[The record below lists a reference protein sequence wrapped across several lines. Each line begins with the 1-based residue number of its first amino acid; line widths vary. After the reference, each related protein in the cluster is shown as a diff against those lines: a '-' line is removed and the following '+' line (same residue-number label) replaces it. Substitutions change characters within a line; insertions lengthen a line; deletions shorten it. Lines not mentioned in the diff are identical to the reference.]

1 MPEFVP
7 LPGSERAPVPG
18 GRSTGQAL
26 DDSQV
31 ITVTVLLR
39 RRAELPSE
47 LVTGPQTVTTA
58 ELGESYGADPADA
71 ALVAQVLGGYGLT
84 VTDQQLAS
92 RRLKV
97 TGTIAA
103 LSTAF
108 GTTLTQVTSPHPDGS
123 GEVTHRARTGGLSV
137 PAELDGI
144 IVAVLGLDDRPAAR
158 PHFRR
163 LPAAS
168 RRRRTHRGL
177 MGRLLHERTIAQP
190 TAGSAAATTVPLTAP
205 QVAEFYQFPADADGT
220 GQTVAIIELGGGYN
234 VTDLSTYFEGLGL
247 VIPSVTA
254 VGVDGG
260 ANTPGG
266 SADDEVELDI
276 EVVGAIAPQAA
287 QVVYFAPNTD
297 QGFADAISDAV
308 HATPTP
314 IAVSISWGQS
324 EDSWSAQSRTAMD
337 AAMADAAALG
347 VTITVAA
354 GDNGSSDT
362 PGTTTGVHVD
372 YPASSPNALACGGTT
387 LTGDTTSYTITS
399 EVVWN
404 ELANDEGATG
414 GGVSDIYPLPS
425 WQANAGVP
433 TSAAGGS
440 AGSGRGVPDVA
451 GNADPV
457 SGYLVVVDG
466 QQTPVGGTSAVAPL
480 WAGLIALLAQ
490 ATGKKFGLLQP
501 LIYAGVAPGVAQAG
515 FNDITQG
522 SNGAYK
528 AGPGW
533 DACTGLG
540 SPNGTAL
547 LQVLSK
553 LQDVVARPVGR
564 DGRGLSRDAAEQALL
579 VVLEG
584 LGELGLGVH
593 HERSV
598 DGDLLADRLAA
609 EQQHVQ
615 RRRRAVHLG
624 VGRERERLPRAED
637 RQLAGVHRTVVDAD
651 RAGPGQ
657 HVGERV
663 EVRAPRDVHLGA
675 R

>member
-7 LPGSERAPVPG
+7 LSGSERSPVPG
-18 GRSTGQAL
+18 TRPAVETL

-31 ITVTVLLR
+31 ITVTVMLR
-39 RRAELPSE
+39 RRAPLPSE

-58 ELGESYGADPADA
+58 ELGGSYGADPADA
-71 ALVAQVLGGYGLT
+71 ALVAEVLGRYELT
-84 VTDQQLAS
+84 VTDTQLAT

-97 TGTIAA
+97 TGTIGA
-103 LSTAF
+103 LSQAF
-108 GTTLTQVTSPHPDGS
+108 GTTLTMVTSPHPDGS
-123 GEVTHRARTGGLSV
+123 GDVTHRARTGDLSV
-137 PAELDGI
+137 PAELSGI
-144 IVAVLGLDDRPAAR
+144 IVAVLGLDDRPVAR

-163 LPAAS
+163 LPAAP
-168 RRRRTHRGL
+168 HRGRGRGGL
-177 MGRLLHERTIAQP
+177 IGRLMHGRTVVAQP
-190 TAGSAAATTVPLTAP
+190 TAATVVTTPVPLTAL
-205 QVAEFYQFPADADGT
+205 QVADFYNFPAGTNGT

-266 SADDEVELDI
+266 SADAEVELDV

-297 QGFADAISDAV
+297 QGFIDAISDAAT
-308 HATPTP
+308 ATPTP
-314 IAVSISWGQS
+314 IAISISWGGS
-324 EDSWSAQSRTAMD
+324 EDSWAAQSRTAMD
-337 AAMADAAALG
+337 EAMADAAALG
-347 VTITVAA
+347 VTVTAAA
-354 GDNGSSDT
+354 GDDGSSDT
-362 PGTTTGVHVD
+362 AGTTTGVHVE

-387 LTGDTTSYTITS
+387 LAGDTSTYTITS

-404 ELANDEGATG
+404 ELANGEGATG

-425 WQANAGVP
+425 WQAQAGVP
-433 TSAAGGS
+433 ASAAGGS

-457 SGYLVVVDG
+457 SGYLVVIDG
-466 QQTPVGGTSAVAPL
+466 EQQPVGGTSAVAPL
-480 WAGLIALLAQ
+480 WAGLIARLAQ

-501 LIYAGVAPGVAQAG
+501 LIYAAVAPGVAQAG

-522 SNGAYK
+522 NNGAYS

-547 LQVLSK
+547 LTVLGGP
-553 LQDVVARPVGR
+553 ATT
-564 DGRGLSRDAAEQALL
+564 
-579 VVLEG
+579 
-584 LGELGLGVH
+584 
-593 HERSV
+593 
-598 DGDLLADRLAA
+598 
-609 EQQHVQ
+609 
-615 RRRRAVHLG
+615 
-624 VGRERERLPRAED
+624 
-637 RQLAGVHRTVVDAD
+637 AG
-651 RAGPGQ
+651 
-657 HVGERV
+657 
-663 EVRAPRDVHLGA
+663 
-675 R
+675 